1 MKKVK
6 KTGIRVLTA
15 LLLATTLA
23 LTGCGEKAEPQ
34 GSTEALEA
42 VIEETTV
49 TADAEQEAFS
59 LDKVDAEEPAEDI
72 EETVDDT
79 SDADQEEVAESTT
92 VEDDYAGTGSVM
104 YTLDKVNLRSGK
116 STDAEKITTLDP
128 NAEVQAFA
136 EVDGWIPVIVNG
148 DQKGYIKSEYLTA
161 DVAEAEEVAAAPAV
175 TGGGRLVVIDAGH
188 QAKGN
193 NEQEPIGPG
202 ASQTKAK
209 VASGTRGVVSGLAE
223 YQLTLMVAQK
233 LRDELTARGYQVLMC
248 RESNDVNI
256 SNAERAQMANNAG
269 AGAFIR
275 IHANGSD
282 NGGASGI
289 MTICQTPSNP
299 YNGGVYSASRR
310 LSDCVLNG
318 AVAATGANKQYV
330 WETDSMSGIN
340 WSQVPVTIIEMG
352 YMTNATEDALMA
364 TDDYQTKM
372 AQGIANGIDAYFN

>member
-1 MKKVK
+1 MKRK
-6 KTGIRVLTA
+6 GGMRILA
-15 LLLATTLA
+15 AILLAAMLA
-23 LTGCGEKAEPQ
+23 LAGCGEKTEPQ

-49 TADAEQEAFS
+49 TPDAEQEA
-59 LDKVDAEEPAEDI
+59 VTENDAAAVQETDP
-72 EETVDDT
+72 EET
-79 SDADQEEVAESTT
+79 DADQEEVAGSTT

-116 STDAEKITTLDP
+116 STDAEKITTLSP
-128 NAEVQAFA
+128 NVEVQAFP

-275 IHANGSD
+275 IHANGSE
-282 NGGASGI
+282 NSGANGI
-289 MTICQTPSNP
+289 MTICQTAANP

-330 WETDSMSGIN
+330 WETDTMSGIN

-352 YMTNATEDALMA
+352 YMTNPTEDALMA
-364 TDDYQTKM
+364 MADYQTKM

>member
-1 MKKVK
+1 MKSKGGMRFLAAILM
-6 KTGIRVLTA
+6 TGM
-15 LLLATTLA
+15 LA
-23 LTGCGEKAEPQ
+23 LTGCGSKAEGP
-34 GSTEALEA
+34 GDNTEVLEA
-42 VIEETTV
+42 VIEESVVIPEAGSEAATPATEKNAV
-49 TADAEQEAFS
+49 MPDETDADGSET
-59 LDKVDAEEPAEDI
+59 EEP
-72 EETVDDT
+72 
-79 SDADQEEVAESTT
+79 ESVT

-104 YTLDKVNLRSGK
+104 YTLDKVNLRAEK
-116 STDAEKITTLDP
+116 STDSEKLTTLDP
-128 NAEVQAFA
+128 NVEVQAFA
-136 EVDGWIPVIVNG
+136 EADGWIPVIVNG
-148 DQKGYIKSEYLTA
+148 EQKGYIKSEYLTA
-161 DVAEAEEVAAAPAV
+161 SVEEAEEVAAAAPAV

-209 VASGTRGVVSGLAE
+209 VSSGTRGVVSGLAE
-223 YQLTLMVAQK
+223 YQLTLAVAQK

-282 NGGASGI
+282 NGGANGI
-289 MTICQTPSNP
+289 MTICQTPGNP

-352 YMTNATEDALMA
+352 YMTNAAEDALMA
-364 TDDYQTKM
+364 SNDYQTKM

>member
-1 MKKVK
+1 MKRK
-6 KTGIRVLTA
+6 GGMRILA
-15 LLLATTLA
+15 AILLAAILA
-23 LTGCGEKAEPQ
+23 LAGCGEKTEPQ

-49 TADAEQEAFS
+49 TPDAEQEA
-59 LDKVDAEEPAEDI
+59 VTENDAAAVQETDP
-72 EETVDDT
+72 EET
-79 SDADQEEVAESTT
+79 DADQEEVAGSTT

-116 STDAEKITTLDP
+116 STDAEKITTLSP
-128 NAEVQAFA
+128 NVEVQAFP

-275 IHANGSD
+275 IHANGSE
-282 NGGASGI
+282 NSGANGI
-289 MTICQTPSNP
+289 MTICQTAANP

-330 WETDSMSGIN
+330 WETDTMSGIN

-352 YMTNATEDALMA
+352 YMTNPTEDALMA
-364 TDDYQTKM
+364 MADYQTKM

>member
-1 MKKVK
+1 MKSKGGMRFLAAILM
-6 KTGIRVLTA
+6 TGM
-15 LLLATTLA
+15 LA
-23 LTGCGEKAEPQ
+23 LTGCGSKAEGP
-34 GSTEALEA
+34 GDNTEVLEA
-42 VIEETTV
+42 VIEESVVIPEAGTEAAMPATEGNTV
-49 TADAEQEAFS
+49 MPVESEADEPEAE
-59 LDKVDAEEPAEDI
+59 
-72 EETVDDT
+72 
-79 SDADQEEVAESTT
+79 AESTT
-92 VEDDYAGTGSVM
+92 VEDDYAGAATVM
-104 YTLDKVNLRSGK
+104 YTLDKVNLRADK
-116 STDAEKITTLDP
+116 STDSEKITTLDP

-148 DQKGYIKSEYLTA
+148 DQKGYIKSEFLT
-161 DVAEAEEVAAAPAV
+161 DSVEEAEEVAAAAPSV

-193 NEQEPIGPG
+193 NEQEPVGPG

-209 VASGTRGVVSGLAE
+209 VASGTRGVASGLAE
-223 YQLTLMVAQK
+223 YQLTLAVAQK

-275 IHANGSD
+275 IHANGSE
-282 NGGASGI
+282 NSGANGI
-289 MTICQTPSNP
+289 MTICQTAANP

-330 WETDSMSGIN
+330 WETDTMSGIN

-352 YMTNATEDALMA
+352 YMTNPTEDALMA
-364 TDDYQTKM
+364 TADYQTKM

>member
-1 MKKVK
+1 MKRK
-6 KTGIRVLTA
+6 GGMRILA
-15 LLLATTLA
+15 AILLAAMLA
-23 LTGCGEKAEPQ
+23 LAGCGEKTEPQ

-49 TADAEQEAFS
+49 TPDAEQEAVTE
-59 LDKVDAEEPAEDI
+59 KDAAAVQETDP
-72 EETVDDT
+72 EET
-79 SDADQEEVAESTT
+79 DADQEEVAESTT

-116 STDAEKITTLDP
+116 STDAEKITTLSP
-128 NAEVQAFA
+128 NVEVQAFP

-372 AQGIANGIDAYFN
+372 AQGIANGIDGYFN